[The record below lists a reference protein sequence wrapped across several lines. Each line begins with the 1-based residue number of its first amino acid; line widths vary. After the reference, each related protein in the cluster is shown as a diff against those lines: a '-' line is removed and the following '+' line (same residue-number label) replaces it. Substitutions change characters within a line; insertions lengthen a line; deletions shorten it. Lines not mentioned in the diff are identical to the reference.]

1 MKVSV
6 VGMQSL
12 QWYRLASWGPLVYVI
27 AVPIMIAPKLPLF
40 RHKLQMAEVVF
51 LVMLAFTVAGW
62 IEGSVRIP
70 DLGVAEA
77 MLVSYLFVGALS
89 IAFAEDR
96 ILGLVDFGGEVY
108 LAGVF
113 FLLTALTRSET
124 DLRRLLYAWWLG
136 FAIVVGFG
144 WVGLVLAY
152 GFGIDNPWVMRYEEF
167 PYLGQFYRVL
177 SLMRPTAKMLSTFLV
192 LSLSLLMGL
201 VLSEEDKRRRQILLI
216 PVILGGC
223 LFPFTV
229 SRDVLGLVVA
239 VLMLAWVSPGR
250 GLWMRLARASLAT
263 VAVGVFVMT
272 LFVSTWHITAFRAS
286 REQDRHAGDILNS
299 QFEGVLGWYYAD
311 PDTGLTRLRVEVEY
325 VFSGYHLLK
334 RAALLMLR
342 ERPLLGVGVGNF
354 EVGLKRLREQEF
366 LPREFGDFEHAQ
378 STPFGIAAET
388 GLMGL
393 VLLGA
398 MWFVL
403 LGQVRRSALTLAG
416 RRQAWVCSGISAGL
430 IGLLASSIHVDIMH
444 FRYLWVG
451 LAVARI
457 AGRLYDPR
465 SLGSTLGSG
474 SVVAR

>member
-1 MKVSV
+1 MKVST

-12 QWYRLASWGPLVYVI
+12 QWYRLACWSLLAYVI
-27 AVPIMIAPKLPLF
+27 AVPMMIAPKLPLF
-40 RHKLQMAEVVF
+40 RYKLQMAEVVF
-51 LVMLAFTVAGW
+51 LVMLACTVAGW
-62 IEGSVRIP
+62 VEGSVRTP
-70 DLGVAEA
+70 DLGVAEG
-77 MLVSYLFVGALS
+77 LLLSYLLAAGLS
-89 IAFAEDR
+89 TAFAEDR

-124 DLRRLLYAWWLG
+124 GLRRLLYAWWLG
-136 FAIVVGFG
+136 FSIVVCFG
-144 WVGLVLAY
+144 WLGLVLAY
-152 GFGIDNPWVMRYEEF
+152 GFGIDNPWVMRYSEF
-167 PYLGQFYRVL
+167 PYLGEFYRVL
-177 SLMRPTAKMLSTFLV
+177 SLMRPTAKMLSTYLV

-201 VLSEEDKRRRQILLI
+201 VLSEEDKRRRRILLI
-216 PVILGGC
+216 PVVLGGC
-223 LFPFTV
+223 LFPFTL

-239 VLMLAWVSPGR
+239 MLILVWVSPSR
-250 GLWMRLARASLAT
+250 GLWIRFARAGLAT
-263 VAVGVFVMT
+263 AAAGLLVTT
-272 LFVSTWHITAFRAS
+272 LFISTWHITAFRAS
-286 REQDRHAGDILNS
+286 REQDRIAGDILNS
-299 QFEGVLGWYYAD
+299 QFQGMLGWYYAD
-311 PDTGLTRLRVEVEY
+311 RATGLTRLRVEVEY

-334 RAALLMLR
+334 RAALLMVR

-354 EVGLKRLREQEF
+354 EVGLKRLREEEL
-366 LPREFGDFEHAQ
+366 LPREFGNFEHAQ

-393 VLLGA
+393 GLLGA

-416 RRQAWVCSGISAGL
+416 RRQAWICSGISAGL

-465 SLGSTLGSG
+465 SLGSTP
-474 SVVAR
+474 